1 LQNLK
6 SIMCGRFTLTLNP
19 AQLMAR
25 FALDSA
31 DFVAQPR
38 FNIAPTQTIA
48 VVLDESPHTLS
59 SARWGLVP
67 SWAKDIAIGSRMI
80 NARAETLDE
89 KPSFRT
95 LLRRRRCLVLAD
107 GFYEWRRNSD
117 GSKTP
122 LRILMQDGAA
132 FAMAGLWDVWN
143 TPQGERLRICTII
156 TTEPN
161 SLAAQIHDRM
171 PAILTHT
178 AEGEWLNK
186 FNDDPAYLKSLLA
199 PYSAADM
206 YAYPVSPRVNS
217 VRNEGVE
224 LIAAQD

>member
-1 LQNLK
+1 
-6 SIMCGRFTLTLNP
+6 MCGRFTLTIDP

-25 FALDSA
+25 FALENA

-48 VVLDESPHTLS
+48 VVFDESPRTLS
-59 SARWGLVP
+59 GARWGLVP
-67 SWAKDIAIGSRMI
+67 SWAKDIAIGSKMI

-107 GFYEWRRNSD
+107 SFYEWRKNPD
-117 GSKTP
+117 ETKTP
-122 LRILMQDGAA
+122 LRILLRDGAP
-132 FAMAGLWDVWN
+132 FAMAGLWDIWK
-143 TPQGERLRICTII
+143 TPQGDSLRTCTVI

-161 SLAAQIHDRM
+161 ALAARIHDRM
-171 PAILTHT
+171 PAILTHA
-178 AEGEWLNK
+178 AESEWLNMA
-186 FNDDPAYLKSLLA
+186 NENSAYLKSLLT
-199 PYSAADM
+199 PYPADEM
-206 YAYPVSPRVNS
+206 YAYPVSPKVNF

-224 LIAAQD
+224 LISNSGN